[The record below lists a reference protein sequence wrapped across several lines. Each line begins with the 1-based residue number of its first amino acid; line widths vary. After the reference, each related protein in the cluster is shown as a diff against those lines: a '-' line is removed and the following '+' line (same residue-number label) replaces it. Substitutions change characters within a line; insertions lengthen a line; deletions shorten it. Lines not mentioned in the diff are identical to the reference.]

1 MIDQHFDRQYQAG
14 RSDLNAAIVA
24 AARRLG
30 KALDNAFGALNRIA
44 FAAPWVARTRR
55 ARSR

>member
-24 AARRLG
+24 AARQLG
-30 KALDNAFGALNRIA
+30 KALGNAFAVLNRVA
-44 FAAPWVARTRR
+44 YAAPWVARPRR
-55 ARSR
+55 ARAR